1 MVVAKQKR
9 NVLDDLTKR
18 LRGLLEDLDRL
29 LSPQPSPT
37 PVPVRVPIP
46 VQQPQRR
53 DPYRNRY

>member
-29 LSPQPSPT
+29 LSPQPSLP